1 MSDRFF
7 CPDPPRDG
15 HYRLGPEES
24 RHLSRVCRLG
34 AGDRVEIFDGKG
46 FVTVAEVVPSA
57 GDSVKLVAVGEPL
70 PLRDSSS
77 SLWLATAVP
86 KGDRFDWIVEKATE
100 LGVDRLIPLI
110 TERSVVAPGA
120 RS

>member
-1 MSDRFF
+1 M
-7 CPDPPRDG
+7 
-15 HYRLGPEES
+15 
-24 RHLSRVCRLG
+24 
-34 AGDRVEIFDGKG
+34 EIFDGKG

-110 TERSVVAPGA
+110 TERSVVCPGA